1 MENENRNG
9 LEVIKIST
17 NDIIISEMQDDPTI
31 IKAKIILCDFLING
45 NNVRIIRENADK
57 WIGSLVSKPLV
68 GKVVKVRAK
77 DGSGLIDDFSGHN
90 MRKIKIRNQ
99 DGTITE
105 DVVFDTSAFGSFV
118 SCDIETID
126 GQDYIVGNVHVWKR
140 FRKAAEVFLRR
151 VAEGTLKLSWELDV
165 LESYTTVENG
175 KIIKNITNACFEGD
189 CALGESV
196 QPAYDCSRVTE
207 VAEKENSEIELVD
220 AIAEDAISISN
231 SNKEVVGMTL
241 EDKEISAQETSVCD
255 PKKKECKAECN
266 PDKKKT
272 EAECNPDKKKED
284 SECNPDKKKEDSE
297 CNPDKKKEQSE
308 CGPEKKKCKAES
320 KKKCKSE
327 SPDEEDDD
335 MDDDEDEMDDDMEDD
350 KEDSA
355 KCGGGKKKKCASTEL
370 EASALTVRD
379 LHVKLYKAI
388 AKVLNEDCFDI
399 AYLFPV
405 DKTVWVKKYGR
416 DVSELDYVAFT
427 YDVGADDEVI
437 LSEPQDVTLTVS
449 VAQVN
454 DKISQ
459 LNEAVASANATINDK
474 DNIIA
479 QKDKEIAELTVYKDK
494 FDAAEKERIEVET
507 AQKRNELSQYALDS
521 GLISCEEIASASE
534 GKDAGSLYNLIENLD
549 KAGINTVIAERYMD
563 KNKNKTQK
571 HEVASKKE
579 TPSVNSVKTVVSSA
593 VDEEALDPMK
603 LVRDFYTG
611 KR

>member
-17 NDIIISEMQDDPTI
+17 NDIIISEKQDDPTI
-31 IKAKIILCDFLING
+31 IKAKIILCDFLKNG
-45 NNVRIIRENADK
+45 NDVRIIRKNAEN

-105 DVVFDTSAFGSFV
+105 DVIFDTSAFGSFV
-118 SCDIETID
+118 SCNIETID

-151 VAEGTLKLSWELDV
+151 VAEGTLKLSWELVV

-189 CALGESV
+189 CALGEAV

-207 VAEKENSEIELVD
+207 VAEKDNSETELVD

-241 EDKEISAQETSVCD
+241 EDKETSTQEISACD

-266 PDKKKT
+266 PDKKK
-272 EAECNPDKKKED
+272 EDSECSPEKKKED
-284 SECNPDKKKEDSE
+284 SECNLGKKKEDSE
-297 CNPDKKKEQSE
+297 CSPEKKKEQSE
-308 CGPEKKKCKAES
+308 CNPDKKKCKAES

-335 MDDDEDEMDDDMEDD
+335 MDKDEMDDDMEDE

-355 KCGGGKKKKCASTEL
+355 KCGGGKKKCASAEVET
-370 EASALTVRD
+370 SAMTVRD
-379 LHVKLYKAI
+379 LHRKLYKAI
-388 AKVLNEDCFDI
+388 SKVLDTDCFDI
-399 AYLFPV
+399 QFFFPV

-416 DVSELDYVAFT
+416 DVSDLDYIAFT
-427 YDVGADDEVI
+427 YDVGADEEII
-437 LSEPQDVTLTVS
+437 LSEPQNVTLTVS
-449 VAQVN
+449 IAQVN

-459 LNEAVASANATINDK
+459 LNEAIASANSTINDK

-494 FDAAEKERIEVET
+494 FDAAEKERIEAET

-534 GKDAGSLYNLIENLD
+534 GKEAGALYSLIENLD

-563 KNKNKTQK
+563 KSKKSAK
-571 HEVASKKE
+571 HEVSSKYKV
-579 TPSVNSVKTVVSSA
+579 SSVKGIKTNVGNA
-593 VDEEALDPMK
+593 LDDEKIDPMK